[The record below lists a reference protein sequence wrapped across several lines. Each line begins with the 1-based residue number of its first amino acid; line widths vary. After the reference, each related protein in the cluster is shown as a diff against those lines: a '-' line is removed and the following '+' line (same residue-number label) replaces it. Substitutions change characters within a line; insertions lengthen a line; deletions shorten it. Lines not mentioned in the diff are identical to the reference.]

1 MKTHRRTKRLP
12 LLVQLLVLPT
22 LGLPI
27 LARGFE
33 GRISAVAGRA
43 GTAAGLLYTVNA
55 NFLRVELTDTNFPNV
70 IDVVDL
76 SSGQITLIQPMNRT
90 FLRFNP
96 NPSLRND
103 AGLPPGLASAPAV
116 PLPPR
121 PMPDSPSRPPAMPPP
136 PTGIGPTNFPGMP
149 TMPMPP
155 GGLPPGIG
163 PQPRFA
169 EAPIRPAML
178 PRAGVASLPP
188 MPVMPPGGGLE
199 LQAIG
204 EQTNLLGYICA
215 RYEIKQREQTMVIW
229 ATDQL
234 GPFQNYLPAQPPR
247 FPPPMIEEQWAA
259 LLAAKKLFPLGAVL
273 RAENGVERYRFEVR
287 SVTAG
292 KLAAADTAG
301 FQPPE
306 GYVELQP
313 RPF

>member
-1 MKTHRRTKRLP
+1 MKTHRRTNLLP

-22 LGLPI
+22 LGLPM

-33 GRISAVAGRA
+33 GRINAVAGRA

-55 NFLRVELTDTNFPNV
+55 NFLRVEMTDTNFPNA

-96 NPSLRND
+96 NPSLRNNT
-103 AGLPPGLASAPAV
+103 GLPPGLANDPAAL
-116 PLPPR
+116 PPPR
-121 PMPDSPSRPPAMPPP
+121 PLPDSSGGPPAMPRPP
-136 PTGIGPTNFPGMP
+136 A
-149 TMPMPP
+149 
-155 GGLPPGIG
+155 GIG
-163 PQPRFA
+163 PQARSA
-169 EAPIRPAML
+169 EVPVRPAMP
-178 PRAGVASLPP
+178 PRAGVGSLPP
-188 MPVMPPGGGLE
+188 MPVIPPGGGLE
-199 LQAIG
+199 LQAIA
-204 EQTNLLGYICA
+204 EQTNLLGYVCS

-247 FPPPMIEEQWAA
+247 FPPPMIEDQWAA
-259 LLAAKKLFPLGAVL
+259 LLAAKKLFPLSAVL
-273 RAENGVERYRFEVR
+273 CAENGVERYRFEVR
-287 SVTAG
+287 SVAAS
-292 KLAAADTAG
+292 KLGAADTAG

-306 GYVELQP
+306 GYIELQP